1 MQAFTDPT
9 WLPWL
14 ALLFG
19 LLVGSFLNV
28 VIHRLPAMLT
38 RDWRGQALLLMEEW
52 AAEQE
57 APAQA
62 REVGQSLAPLRE
74 HLRSQSRRSYNLFV
88 PRSACPSCGRPIRA
102 WENIP
107 VLSWLAL
114 RGRCAGCKARISL
127 RYPLVE
133 AFTGVVFA
141 FAAWRFGFS
150 WTTLGALIFCGFLI
164 AGSMIDF
171 DTKLLPDDLTLPL
184 LWLGLL
190 FNLASVFAPFRD
202 LRPIGLPA
210 ALIGAVAGYLV
221 LRAIYEAFKFATGK
235 EGMGFGDFKLLA
247 AIGAWFGW
255 QSLLP
260 VVLVSAGVGSV
271 IGVSLILFWK
281 HARENPIPFGP
292 YLALGAMI
300 YLFWGKPIN
309 AYLYSA
315 WL

>member
-1 MQAFTDPT
+1 MQAPVDPA

-19 LLVGSFLNV
+19 LLLGSFLNV
-28 VIHRLPAMLT
+28 VIHRLPRMLIK
-38 RDWRGQALLLMEEW
+38 DWRGQALELIGDWSEDKDASAEVRS
-52 AAEQE
+52 AAE
-57 APAQA
+57 A
-62 REVGQSLAPLRE
+62 LNPLRKRLE
-74 HLRSQSRRSYNLFV
+74 SKPEPAYNLIV
-88 PRSACPSCGRPIRA
+88 PRSACPGCARPVAA

-107 VLSWLAL
+107 LLSWLAL
-114 RGRCAGCKARISL
+114 RGRCAGCKMRISV

-141 FAAWRFGFS
+141 YAAWRFGWS
-150 WTTLGALIFCGFLI
+150 WATVGALAFCAFLI

-190 FNLASVFAPFRD
+190 FNLWGTFAP
-202 LRPIGLPA
+202 LGA
-210 ALIGAVAGYLV
+210 AVIGAIAGYLV
-221 LRAIYEAFKFATGK
+221 LRGIYEAFKFATGK

-260 VVLVSAGVGSV
+260 VVLISAGVGSV
-271 IGVSLILFWK
+271 IGISLIAFWK

-292 YLALGAMI
+292 YLALGGMI
-300 YLFWGKPIN
+300 YLFWGKPIG
-309 AYLYSA
+309 AYLYAA
-315 WL
+315 WY

>member
-1 MQAFTDPT
+1 MQAAIDPA

-19 LLVGSFLNV
+19 LLIGSFLNV
-28 VIHRLPAMLT
+28 VIHRLPRMLV
-38 RDWRGQALLLMEEW
+38 RDWRGQALELIGDWSE
-52 AAEQE
+52 EQE
-57 APAQA
+57 ASPEVRGAAQA
-62 REVGQSLAPLRE
+62 LTPLRKRLE
-74 HLRSQSRRSYNLFV
+74 ATPEPTYNLIV
-88 PRSACPSCGRPIRA
+88 PRSACPGCARPIAA

-107 VLSWLAL
+107 VVSWLAL
-114 RGRCAGCKARISL
+114 RGRCASCKRPISP

-133 AFTGVVFA
+133 AFTGIVFA
-141 FAAWRFGFS
+141 YAALRFGFS
-150 WTTLGALIFCGFLI
+150 WATLGALVFCAFLI

-184 LWLGLL
+184 LWAGLL
-190 FNLASVFAPFRD
+190 FNLWGTFVPLTTAV
-202 LRPIGLPA
+202 
-210 ALIGAVAGYLV
+210 IGATAGYLV
-221 LRAIYEAFKFATGK
+221 LRVIYEAFKFATGK

-260 VVLVSAGVGSV
+260 VVLISAGVGSV
-271 IGVSLILFWK
+271 IGIGLIVFWK

-292 YLALGAMI
+292 YLALGGMI
-300 YLFWGKPIN
+300 YLFWGKPIA
-309 AYLYSA
+309 AYLYAA

>member
-1 MQAFTDPT
+1 MQALTDPT

-28 VIHRLPAMLT
+28 VIHRIPAMLT

-52 AAEQE
+52 AADQE
-57 APAQA
+57 APAQV
-62 REVGQSLAPLRE
+62 REVGQSLKPVRQRLQ
-74 HLRSQSRRSYNLFV
+74 SQPERPYNLFV
-88 PRSACPSCGRPIRA
+88 PRSACPACGRQIRA
-102 WENIP
+102 WENVP

-114 RGRCAGCKARISL
+114 RGRCAGCKARISP

-141 FAAWRFGFS
+141 YAAWRFGFS
-150 WTTLGALIFCGFLI
+150 WTTLGALVFCGFLI

-190 FNLASVFAPFRD
+190 FNLAGVFAA
-202 LRPIGLPA
+202 LPA
-210 ALIGAVAGYLV
+210 ALIGAVAGYLA
-221 LRAIYEAFKFATGK
+221 LRVIYEAFKFATGK
-235 EGMGFGDFKLLA
+235 EGMGFGDFKLLG

-260 VVLVSAGVGSV
+260 VVLISAGVGSV
-271 IGVSLILFWK
+271 VGVSLILFWS

-292 YLALGAMI
+292 YLALGGMI